1 MTPFPEV
8 RTKRLLLRQIQDN
21 DLENIFRGLSHP
33 EVIKYYGVNFN
44 SRESTKEQ
52 MTWYRELVETGTGI
66 WWAICSLEG
75 DVFYGATGF
84 NNLQK
89 EHKKAEIGFWLLPE
103 FWSRGYVSEAV
114 TAILNYAFTSLDLHR
129 IEAYVE
135 VGNENSAKAL
145 KKLKFEYEG
154 RLRDSEIKTGKF
166 ISVDVYAKFRE

>member
-1 MTPFPEV
+1 MTPFPEIK
-8 RTKRLLLRQIQDN
+8 TKRLLLRQIQDS

-33 EVIKYYGVNFN
+33 DVIKYCGVNFN

-52 MTWYRELVETGTGI
+52 MTWYRDLLKNETGI
-66 WWAICSLEG
+66 WWAICSQ
-75 DVFYGATGF
+75 DNTVFYGATGF

-114 TAILNYAFTSLDLHR
+114 NAIMDYAFNSMDLHR

-145 KKLKFEYEG
+145 KKLSF
-154 RLRDSEIKTGKF
+154 
-166 ISVDVYAKFRE
+166 